1 MNKTLL
7 LAVSAA
13 FVLAGCGKENP
24 PSKSAPSSATTPAP
38 AASTPAPSTTP
49 PAAGA
54 PSTGTSAA
62 PATEEK
68 KEEKK

>member
-38 AASTPAPSTTP
+38 AASTPAPSTP